1 MMSVPVLLGVLVRSF
16 FVSKVDTRSYM
27 LVVPYVS
34 HLSVHW
40 FYVVNLCPIVVFGF
54 ESMLHVMDLRMHW

>member
-1 MMSVPVLLGVLVRSF
+1 MISVPVLLGVLVWSF

-40 FYVVNLCPIVVFGF
+40 FYVVNLCPIVVFGL